1 MAAVV
6 GLALGVTGACDDPE
20 PAPTTCTDWLRC
32 YVDCRDGQY
41 ARGDDQAVDREVL
54 LDICENECIDIAREA
69 PDWPSN
75 IYLAV
80 ENPQDEGFFWGRL
93 SFCLNGGE

>member
-1 MAAVV
+1 MAAGL
-6 GLALGVTGACDDPE
+6 GLALGVVASCDDPE
-20 PAPTTCTDWLRC
+20 PAPTACTDWLRC

-54 LDICENECIDIAREA
+54 LDICENECLEVAEKA
-69 PDWPSN
+69 EGLPTE

-80 ENPQDEGFFWGRL
+80 ENPQDAGSFWEL
-93 SFCLNGGE
+93 ISLCLNGAG